1 VKTGKT
7 RQKMAPVIDSTGK
20 SRIWSRNHLPLE
32 PKFPM
37 VRDAVKQLELRST
50 ILGGEIVALDKD
62 GIPRFQLLPCQAL
75 GRSLSGLVSAFA
87 TFHIHAR
94 N

>member
-1 VKTGKT
+1 
-7 RQKMAPVIDSTGK
+7 
-20 SRIWSRNHLPLE
+20 
-32 PKFPM
+32 M

-62 GIPRFQLLPCQAL
+62 GIPRFELLPCQAL

-87 TFHIHAR
+87 TFNIHAR